1 MNKKLLKSFAA
12 AAMSV
17 LAIACAKEQVGPDEG
32 TMVEATFSVDVP
44 GVIGTKA
51 GEGTKATKLY
61 YQVFDA
67 EGTPVTGLPMQIQD
81 INVSTTVNFQLI
93 KDQTYN
99 FVFWAQTAEAGYYTV
114 TDLRTITANYEGK
127 NSNDENFDAFI
138 AVEKALTIN
147 GPITKTVT
155 LKRPFAQIN
164 VATTDVLKAGETK
177 VNVNFT
183 GATSAVTV
191 KDVPTVFSPLTDE
204 LSSPVNALQFASA
217 AIPEGNFA
225 VTGSTETYKYLA
237 VNYVFAPV
245 DGTVYDVEAALN
257 VAGKDVTV
265 KVPSVPAKR
274 NYRTNIY
281 GNLLTTTADFNVV
294 IDPGFET
301 PDINVESVN
310 VASVK
315 AANEAFAA
323 GKTNVTITAVEDD
336 DPTDIVLP
344 KTQDAVGIVILATTK
359 ALKLVYAADAAD
371 TEKPKNVSI
380 DAKGIASLTI
390 ETPASHVELNGTTY
404 STVTATTSDNTLV
417 VGKDVTVENL
427 EILGG
432 SVEIYGKVI
441 TLTNKNNCAI
451 KLWSVGD
458 KESWK
463 KAYDANAQTIEL
475 SADIKDFEE
484 VIMIGRDLTIK
495 GEGHEIWNTAARVIR
510 ITAKANVDF
519 YDLKLVSKSNAA
531 TDKRCVSFDNTSSG
545 SKVLFDNCSLS
556 ADYYCINLTPSS
568 DQEITIRNATV
579 AAGWAAINCF
589 ANNAN
594 FIIENSILKG
604 INDKAESSW
613 NNFATIVFDGNGLKG
628 GAAVAENGSGNKLSI
643 KSSAIFAHSESGN
656 NQAWFSA
663 QYGAQGNVVE
673 VDGKTKIIDTDGSD
687 QADNIVTGA
696 NYVIDGE
703 NKQKYVSTNK
713 IYINGSLWVRTIYSQ
728 DDFAAEI
735 AAEGVSLVKL
745 GAGVEYTLQDIVAD
759 GITIE
764 SEENAVIN
772 IPTAVAW
779 HGKSVTFRGVT
790 LKSPN
795 DNYIG
800 IQHAAAIK
808 YENCVI
814 EGQPFSYAETA
825 VFEGCTF
832 NQTSPGA
839 YNIWTYGSANITFNN
854 CVFNC
859 AGKGVLVYKEG
870 GTDWYKATF
879 NDCKFIA
886 SAPVAEKAAIEI
898 DSSLN
903 PYEVYINNCT
913 SEGFANGSKSGNSLW
928 NNKKGD
934 VTNLKVVV
942 DGVLQTLN

>member
-17 LAIACAKEQVGPDEG
+17 LALACAKEQVGPDEG
-32 TMVEATFSVDVP
+32 AMVEATFSVDVP

-67 EGTPVTGLPMQIQD
+67 EGAPVTGLPMQVKD

-127 NSNDENFDAFI
+127 NSNDENFDAFF

-204 LSSPVNALQFASA
+204 LSSPVNALQLASA

-344 KTQDAVGIVILATTK
+344 KTQDAVGIVIPATTK

-417 VGKDVTVENL
+417 VGKDVTVDNL
-427 EILGG
+427 VILGG

-531 TDKRCVSFDNTSSG
+531 NDKRCVSFDNTSSG

-579 AAGWAAINCF
+579 AAGWAAINCY
-589 ANNAN
+589 ANNAT

-613 NNFATIVFDGNGLKG
+613 NNFATIVFDGNGLSKTP
-628 GAAVAENGSGNKLSI
+628 VSEQGSGNKMSI
-643 KSSAIFAHSESGN
+643 KNSTIFAHSESGN

-772 IPTAVAW
+772 IPAAVK
-779 HGKSVTFRGVT
+779 GKSATFRGVT
-790 LKSPN
+790 LRSPN
-795 DNYIG
+795 ANYTG

-814 EGQPFSYAETA
+814 EGQPFSYAANA
-825 VFEGCTF
+825 VFEKCTF
-832 NQTSPGA
+832 NQTSPDA
-839 YNIWTYGSANITFNN
+839 YNIWTYGSKNITFNN

-859 AGKGVLVYKEG
+859 AGKGVLIYNEGAINKEV
-870 GTDWYKATF
+870 ATF
-879 NDCKFIA
+879 NNCKFIA
-886 SAPVAEKAAIEI
+886 TTPVAGKAAIEI
-898 DSSLN
+898 DSTYSE
-903 PYEVYINNCT
+903 YEVHINGCT
-913 SEGFANGSKSGNSLW
+913 ESGFDAGSVSGNSLW
-928 NNKKGD
+928 NKKKG
-934 VTNLKVVV
+934 NNKVEVFV
-942 DGVLQTLN
+942 DGLQVL